1 MTRKKQKFIDKL
13 RGGLSE
19 IDKKMGTGQDVNDH
33 KIKELEEQMGIDSFD
48 GLNNP
53 GINNSRSF
61 AKRSKKSYKS
71 LR

>member
-1 MTRKKQKFIDKL
+1 MTRKKPRFWNKL

-19 IDKKMGTGQDVNDH
+19 VDKKMGTCQDVNDY
-33 KIKELEEQMGIDSFD
+33 KIKELEEQMDTDSLD
-48 GLNNP
+48 GLNQP
-53 GINNSRSF
+53 GINNTRSF